1 MKNHL
6 MQLCGLTLI
15 FASLVG
21 CNRVPVGVFGVS
33 GSGGANAIS
42 VDAGANTAEERKLTR
57 LKQIDQKIQES
68 ADRLSAI
75 LDPTKTLE
83 PANLDKLVVGDAI
96 DPSLSY
102 DRRFSANQK
111 IEQKLDQKALDLISG
126 VPKETAVSPD
136 TSSPDS
142 SLLNDRT
149 LRNQAEIDQSLN
161 TRASGESGETTA
173 ADSKQS
179 PEAETSTEASKDSS
193 LETQPATPS
202 EPEKSSPS
210 L

>member
-1 MKNHL
+1 MKNHHL
-6 MQLCGLTLI
+6 QICGLALI

-42 VDAGANTAEERKLTR
+42 VDAGANTSEERKLTR

-75 LDPTKTLE
+75 LDPTQTLE
-83 PANLDKLVVGDAI
+83 PANLDKLVVGDQI

-102 DRRFSANQK
+102 DRRFNANQR
-111 IEQKLDQKALDLISG
+111 IEQKMDQNALDLISG
-126 VPKETAVSPD
+126 SAKEAATTPD
-136 TSSPDS
+136 TGSVDS

-161 TRASGESGETTA
+161 TRATGEKS
-173 ADSKQS
+173 
-179 PEAETSTEASKDSS
+179 AETQTETKAEPSTDSA
-193 LETQPATPS
+193 LEQAPKAESPAPS
-202 EPEKSSPS
+202 EPEKSNPS

>member
-1 MKNHL
+1 

-126 VPKETAVSPD
+126 APKEAAVTPD

-161 TRASGESGETTA
+161 TRASGESGETSS

-179 PEAETSTEASKDSS
+179 SEAESSTEASKDSS

>member
-6 MQLCGLTLI
+6 MQICGLTLI

-33 GSGGANAIS
+33 SSGSANAIS
-42 VDAGANTAEERKLTR
+42 IDAGANTSEERKLTR

-75 LDPTKTLE
+75 LDPTQTLE
-83 PANLDKLVVGDAI
+83 PANLDKLVVGDQI

-102 DRRFSANQK
+102 DRRFSANQR
-111 IEQKLDQKALDLISG
+111 IEQNMDQKALDLISG
-126 VPKETAVSPD
+126 SAKAAATTPD
-136 TSSPDS
+136 TGSKDS

-161 TRASGESGETTA
+161 TRATSESSEKAKTESKTENESEKNT
-173 ADSKQS
+173 DSAIEPAPKTES
-179 PEAETSTEASKDSS
+179 PS
-193 LETQPATPS
+193 PS
-202 EPEKSSPS
+202 EPAKPS
-210 L
+210 TSL